1 MKTTLQ
7 APCAVHLGLDPEAMI
22 DVAGHQFNAK
32 EFMAIKRMNNLLS
45 TELGLLC
52 RVNPI
57 EHHDALL
64 LVVNTVVSRL
74 LTRIPRATVSKAICE
89 AYSDF
94 RSYDAYYASSP
105 HKHLGRAEI
114 DRSFPVG
121 LYSIA
126 TPTQQVL
133 TNIILPVLNDDDTLD
148 GLWLLLREAL
158 TSWLTMTLIRPIEEV
173 EAMCGLP
180 PEVIQEDN
188 IIQFGKPS
196 VDVAFDPFQAR

>member
-1 MKTTLQ
+1 MTILQ
-7 APCAVHLGLDPEAMI
+7 EPCAVMLAMTEEDTL
-22 DVAGHQFNAK
+22 DVAGYHFNAK
-32 EFMAIKRMNNLLS
+32 EFLAIKRMNNLLS

-57 EHHDALL
+57 EHHEALL

-74 LTRIPRATVSKAICE
+74 LKRIPRATVSKAICE
-89 AYSDF
+89 AYSNF

-105 HKHLGRAEI
+105 HKHLGRSEI
-114 DRSFPVG
+114 DRSWPIG

-133 TNIILPVLNDDDTLD
+133 TNIILPVLDDNDENID
-148 GLWLLLREAL
+148 GLWLLLQEAL
-158 TSWLTMTLIRPIEEV
+158 TAWLMMTMIRPVKDV
-173 EAMCGLP
+173 EALCGLP

-188 IIQFGKPS
+188 IIEFGK
-196 VDVAFDPFQAR
+196 VAIDTSYNPFAHR